1 MIKGK
6 NIVYKSEIQQL
17 DHIVRSVYD
26 FMLPIAT
33 AKGVTMNLHGC
44 ERSIK
49 IRGDKERL
57 SELFTHLI
65 TNAVKYTRRGGA
77 VTITC
82 TAPEKPLLMRST
94 SSWKIIGWIKVTVAD
109 TGIGIAE
116 DEQDKIFKRFYHDDT
131 SNTEVDDA
139 GLDLTIAQAIVDALG
154 GRIECESEPSKGST
168 FTVHLPVDTEKECL
182 DK

>member
-1 MIKGK
+1 MIKGE

-26 FMLPIAT
+26 FMIPIAT
-33 AKGVTMNLHGC
+33 AKGVAMNLHGC

-49 IRGDKERL
+49 VRSDKERL

-65 TNAVKYTRRGGA
+65 TNAVKYTRRGGT

-82 TAPEKPLLMRST
+82 TSPEKPLLMRST
-94 SSWKIIGWIKVTVAD
+94 SSWKIIGWTKVTVAD

-116 DEQDKIFKRFYHDDT
+116 DEQDKIFKRFYRVDT
-131 SNTEVDDA
+131 SNTEVADA
-139 GLDLTIAQAIVDALG
+139 GLGLTIVQAIVGALG
-154 GRIECESEPSKGST
+154 GRIECESKPSKGST
-168 FTVHLPVDTEKECL
+168 FTVHLPVDP
-182 DK
+182 